1 MRHEFLL
8 LSMMLLLFGPL
19 FIPKSYQPYVEPI
32 LFLQTIFAAIILFTG
47 RKIWRTAFILAF
59 FVAILMHILSLF
71 DQTNYSETVTGGLYF
86 FFYFSVSIETYRQ
99 IYYAKEVNLGM
110 IAAVFSGFI
119 LVCLMSSMFFMILE
133 TVHPK
138 SFSNLG
144 VQADK
149 FQNLSYFSFITA
161 LTIGYG
167 DITPLTMDAKKATM
181 FVALIGNFYTVI
193 VTGIIIGK
201 FVNRNRLEKPDGDGT
216 P

>member
-8 LSMMLLLFGPL
+8 MSMLLLLFGPL
-19 FIPKSYQPYVEPI
+19 FIPKTYQPYVEPL

-59 FVAILMHILSLF
+59 FVALVMHVLSLF
-71 DQTNYSETVTGGLYF
+71 DQSNYAETVTGGLYF

-99 IYYAKEVNLGM
+99 IYYAEEVNLGM

-119 LVCLMSSMFFMILE
+119 LLCLMSSMFFMILE
-133 TVHPK
+133 TVNPG

-144 VQADK
+144 MQGEK
-149 FQNLSYFSFITA
+149 FQNISYFSFITA

-167 DITPLTMDAKKATM
+167 DIVPLTMDAKKATM

-201 FVNRNRLEKPDGDGT
+201 FVNRSRIDKGDESGT
-216 P
+216 T